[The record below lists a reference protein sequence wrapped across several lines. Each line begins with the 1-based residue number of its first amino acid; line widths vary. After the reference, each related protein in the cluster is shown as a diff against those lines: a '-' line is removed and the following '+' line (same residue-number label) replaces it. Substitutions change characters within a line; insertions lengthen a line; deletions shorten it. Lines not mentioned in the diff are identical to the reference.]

1 VSRNVGWSDKAI
13 GNKKKAD
20 DLVDLDLAEF
30 GIDAD
35 DEPTVDFASK
45 TKGKKTKPRKKME
58 KAKEDDLDLDDL
70 ETLRIS
76 DEILAEKPDTD
87 GLFKDNDGIGIDL
100 STECPVCRS
109 LDGCD
114 CEEEDRTFLR
124 RVRFEDEVKK
134 VARCPRCQAPLSVL
148 YLPRPGARAP
158 FRLPEFTA
166 LWGCSIC
173 HGVSLATAAISTG
186 RVRPHS

>member
-1 VSRNVGWSDKAI
+1 MSRKVGWSDKAI
-13 GNKKKAD
+13 GDRGKKSKAD
-20 DLVDLDLAEF
+20 DVDLDLAEF
-30 GIDAD
+30 GIDD
-35 DEPTVDFASK
+35 DAGPTVDFA
-45 TKGKKTKPRKKME
+45 KKTKTKKPTKKRKKA
-58 KAKEDDLDLDDL
+58 KADDLDLDDL
-70 ETLRIS
+70 AGK
-76 DEILAEKPDTD
+76 DCAEGGGCDRSCE
-87 GLFKDNDGIGIDL
+87 FDL

-109 LDGCD
+109 LDGCECD
-114 CEEEDRTFLR
+114 EEDRTFLR
-124 RVRFEDEVKK
+124 RVRFEDDVKK

-173 HGVSLATAAISTG
+173 HGVSLATAAISTSTG